1 MDAVDVEEV
10 IAETR
15 AFVEAMSAGDA
26 KLAASFYVEDGT
38 RVGAF
43 GDSQHGRPAI
53 EAAYAR
59 LLNEGMAGARF
70 TQERGTVRVLTP
82 DLVVWQGRIEIRLPG
97 REAPLEGH
105 AVQVMK
111 KVGDRW
117 LIVEAHPKLFGS
129 PQG

>member
-70 TQERGTVRVLTP
+70 TQERGTVRVLAP
-82 DLVVWQGRIEIRLPG
+82 DLVVWQGRIEIRVPG

-117 LIVEAHPKLFGS
+117 LIVEAHPKLFGA
-129 PQG
+129 GG